1 MYHELARVELD
12 RRLELYPRARAS
24 HYRLVKKCS
33 RWLQPEFVS
42 RHRISLALKAR
53 EERNHHEVQYNL
65 FKTKALS
72 FINYYFDFVDL
83 LHSCIN
89 SNKSGGCLSHNL
101 SHMN

>member
-53 EERNHHEVQYNL
+53 EVL
-65 FKTKALS
+65 DKLS
-72 FINYYFDFVDL
+72 ILGKLCGNKGIMVMMYDVIEYVYRK
-83 LHSCIN
+83 SCQ
-89 SNKSGGCLSHNL
+89 
-101 SHMN
+101 